1 VEISLK
7 DVAVILLAM
16 VGCASFPAAAQASTS
31 TDVHAYCR
39 THPHSAGPG
48 EEADVPRMVR
58 AANADHWRCK
68 DGKVM
73 VCFGGASGRACLRS
87 DPMDDRRL
95 AAFRQFCR
103 ANPGSNIPYALTT
116 GLATPDWR
124 CVGARPVA
132 SRPVPV
138 DRDGYQT
145 DYIGILNTSPAVG
158 LFGRGHPAGHWWWG
172 DRG

>member
-1 VEISLK
+1 MGIYLK
-7 DVAVILLAM
+7 YVAVIILAM
-16 VGCASFPAAAQASTS
+16 IGWTSFPATVQAKAS
-31 TDVHAYCR
+31 TDVRAYCR
-39 THPHSAGPG
+39 IHPHNAGSG
-48 EEADVPRMVR
+48 EEADVPREVR

-68 DGKVM
+68 NGKVM

-103 ANPGSNIPYALTT
+103 ANPGSDIPYALTT

-124 CVGARPVA
+124 CVGTRPVA

-138 DRDGYQT
+138 DRDGYF
-145 DYIGILNTSPAVG
+145 IESWRPL
-158 LFGRGHPAGHWWWG
+158 
-172 DRG
+172 DRGNTP